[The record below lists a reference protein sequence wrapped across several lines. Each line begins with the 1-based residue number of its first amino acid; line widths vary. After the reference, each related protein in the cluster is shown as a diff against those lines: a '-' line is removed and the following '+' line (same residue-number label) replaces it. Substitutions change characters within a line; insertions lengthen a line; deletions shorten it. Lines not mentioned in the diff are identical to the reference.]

1 MELLSVAKRYGRKG
15 FHLRD
20 LVRRERKAT
29 MRPNVSRL
37 ELARWWRRGFLGES
51 VVLLG
56 LTEENWP
63 LYVTDVERGLRTPFI
78 NGTYNPTLND
88 KLVFYHTMVS
98 LSAPTPT
105 VYGMVIHD
113 RIAWIHPP
121 EGAARDGVRGLLEQ
135 GRELV
140 LKPYDGGLGE
150 RIWFVSLQEGTLLA
164 NGAPVDEHGLER
176 LLAPGT
182 LITERVHQ
190 GRYAAEI
197 YPQATN
203 TLRILTMWDYQ
214 RGEPFVAAAEQ
225 RLGNHRSAPVDN
237 WSRGGLVSGID
248 VATGTMR
255 AALGQHEGR
264 LVSSSHHPDSGAPI
278 EGVTVSN
285 WSSLLEGIL
294 DVSRKIAHVP
304 YVGWDVVA
312 GDDRY
317 FLIEGNS
324 YPDTQMQCVTG
335 PLLADPSVR
344 RFYTHHGVLSAPR
357 PRPAPEEAAF
367 GVEAVEASRGTVADP
382 SATSRGDLWARKPF
396 PSARRARPVAPKS
409 RFAAGPRR

>member
-1 MELLSVAKRYGRKG
+1 MEVLSVAKRYGRKG

-29 MRPNVSRL
+29 MRPDVSAL
-37 ELARWWRRGFLGES
+37 ELARWWRRGFLSES

-56 LTEENWP
+56 LTEENWR
-63 LYVTDVERGLRTPFI
+63 LYVTDVERGLRTPYI
-78 NGTYNPTLND
+78 NGAYNPTLND

-105 VYGMVIHD
+105 VYGMVVRD

-135 GRELV
+135 GAELV

-150 RIWFVSLQEGTLLA
+150 RIWFVSLHEGTVLA
-164 NGAPVDEHGLER
+164 NGTPVDEDGLER
-176 LLAPGT
+176 LLVPGT

-190 GRYAAEI
+190 GRYAAGI

-203 TLRILTMWDYQ
+203 TLRILTMWDYE
-214 RGEPFVAAAEQ
+214 RGEPFVAAAEH
-225 RLGNHRSAPVDN
+225 RLGTHRSAPVDN
-237 WSRGGLVSGID
+237 WSRGGLVCGVD
-248 VATGTMR
+248 VATG
-255 AALGQHEGR
+255 AIGPGLGEQKGR

-278 EGVTVSN
+278 EGVVVPN
-285 WSSLLEGIL
+285 WSSMLDGIL
-294 DVSRKIAHVP
+294 DVSRRIAHVP

-335 PLLADPSVR
+335 PLLADPSVH
-344 RFYTHHGVLSAPR
+344 RFYAHHGALSARR
-357 PRPAPEEAAF
+357 PRPAHDRVNCGTIEEATGARP
-367 GVEAVEASRGTVADP
+367 SR
-382 SATSRGDLWARKPF
+382 RL
-396 PSARRARPVAPKS
+396 ARRPANQPLVAE
-409 RFAAGPRR
+409 R